1 VGLHNEQ
8 WRVQYAGGV
17 VIVMVADM
25 NSSSITKLTSLAL
38 DRGKCGGTYADAV
51 ILLSSA
57 VSAVAAD
64 LWPGPRLNRR
74 RWIRWLVI
82 ASAVPV
88 ALAAQAPE
96 RLAFDRASTSIV
108 VHVGRSGVFGFAGHD
123 HEIAAPVADGQILVD
138 RTDLS
143 RSTITAVFDAT
154 ALRVT
159 GKGEP
164 ADDVPVVQRVMLS
177 DRVLDVEK
185 YPKITFRSGKISA
198 TQRSDRLTLRV
209 DGELTLHGIT
219 RPLSVPVDA
228 TLTSSGLT
236 ATGRVTVRQTDFGI
250 RPVTAGAGTVRVK
263 DEVDVVFSIVGR
275 PQ

>member
-1 VGLHNEQ
+1 MHGYQPTMRRKLPLQ
-8 WRVQYAGGV
+8 GDGSSPSSQTQPSSMPSGV
-17 VIVMVADM
+17 
-25 NSSSITKLTSLAL
+25 
-38 DRGKCGGTYADAV
+38 
-51 ILLSSA
+51 
-57 VSAVAAD
+57 
-64 LWPGPRLNRR
+64 

-82 ASAVPV
+82 ASAAVPL

-96 RLAFDRASTSIV
+96 RLVFDPASTSIV
-108 VHVGRSGVFGFAGHD
+108 VHVGRSGVFSFAGHD
-123 HEIAAPVADGQILVD
+123 HEIAAPIADGQILLD

-143 RSTITAVFDAT
+143 RSTIVAVFDAT

-164 ADDVPVVQRVMLS
+164 AEDVPEVQRVMLS

-185 YPKITFRSGKISA
+185 HPKITFRSGKISV
-198 TQRSDRLTLRV
+198 TQRSERVTLRV

-228 TLTSSGLT
+228 TLTSNGLT

-250 RPVTAGAGTVRVK
+250 SPVTAGAGTVRVK
-263 DEVDVVFSIVGR
+263 DEVEIVFSIVGR